1 MYRGTAP
8 TTYEIC
14 VKCAS
19 AENVAAFRL
28 IGQHNGNK
36 NSATKFVANTFVV
49 IFLSLLFLLLLLLR
63 LFISC
68 FLCATRAPCS
78 LC

>member
-1 MYRGTAP
+1 MEGGGTAP

-28 IGQHNGNK
+28 IGQH
-36 NSATKFVANTFVV
+36 TMETT
-49 IFLSLLFLLLLLLR
+49 IQPQSL
-63 LFISC
+63 
-68 FLCATRAPCS
+68 
-78 LC
+78 